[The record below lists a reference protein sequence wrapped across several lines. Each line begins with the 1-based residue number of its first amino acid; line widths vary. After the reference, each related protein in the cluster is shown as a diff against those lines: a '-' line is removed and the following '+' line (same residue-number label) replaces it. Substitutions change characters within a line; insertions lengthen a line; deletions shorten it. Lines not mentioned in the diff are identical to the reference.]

1 MRARDY
7 AYFDGPTPTGL
18 AHRGGAAYHPNLG
31 IENTIAAFRQAVD
44 MGYRY
49 LETDVHATRDG
60 IVVAFHDDHLDRVT
74 DTAGR
79 IADQPYAAVRGA
91 LIGGREAV
99 PTLAEL
105 LEEFPETR
113 VNIDIKADQALGP
126 TLELIRRMGVIDRVC
141 IGSFSE
147 RRLRAARRALGPR
160 LATSAGQVG
169 VGALRL
175 APQPLS
181 RLLHTPAPAL
191 QIPMSTRSGVGSSR
205 SRRGRWSRS
214 PTGSASMCTCGS
226 TRGPPRMPP
235 RCTGCWTSASTGSS
249 PTTSTSCVT
258 CSPSG
263 ARPCDLHRCGS

>member
-31 IENTIAAFRQAVD
+31 IENTLAAFRRAVD

-60 IVVAFHDDHLDRVT
+60 VVVAFHDDHLDRVT
-74 DTAGR
+74 DTVGA
-79 IADQPYAAVRGA
+79 IADQPYAAVSAAR
-91 LIGGREAV
+91 IGGREPV

-105 LEEFPETR
+105 LEEFPDTR
-113 VNIDIKADQALGP
+113 INIDIKADPALGP
-126 TLELIRRMGVIDRVC
+126 TLELIRRMNVIDRVC

-147 RRLRAARRALGPR
+147 RRLRAARRTLGPR

-175 APQPLS
+175 APGPLS
-181 RLLHTPAPAL
+181 RLLHTSAPAL
-191 QIPMSTRSGVGSSR
+191 QIPMEHRI
-205 SRRGRWSRS
+205 RGRLMPIVTAELVSVAHRLGKHVHVWFHAWSTEDAAQMHRLLDMGVDGIV
-214 PTGSASMCTCGS
+214 TDHIEVLRDVLAE
-226 TRGPPRMPP
+226 RGTPLEP
-235 RCTGCWTSASTGSS
+235 
-249 PTTSTSCVT
+249 
-258 CSPSG
+258 
-263 ARPCDLHRCGS
+263 

>member
-1 MRARDY
+1 M
-7 AYFDGPTPTGL
+7 
-18 AHRGGAAYHPNLG
+18 
-31 IENTIAAFRQAVD
+31 
-44 MGYRY
+44 
-49 LETDVHATRDG
+49 
-60 IVVAFHDDHLDRVT
+60 
-74 DTAGR
+74 
-79 IADQPYAAVRGA
+79 RGA

-191 QIPMSTRSGVGSSR
+191 QIPMEHKI
-205 SRRGRWSRS
+205 RGRLIPLATREVVSVAHRLGKHVHVWFHSWSTEDAAQMHRLLDLGVDGIV
-214 PTGSASMCTCGS
+214 TDHIDILRDVLAE
-226 TRGPPRMPP
+226 RGTP
-235 RCTGCWTSASTGSS
+235 
-249 PTTSTSCVT
+249 
-258 CSPSG
+258 
-263 ARPCDLHRCGS
+263 L

>member
-147 RRLRAARRALGPR
+147 RRLRAARRALFPR

-191 QIPMSTRSGVGSSR
+191 QIPMEHKI
-205 SRRGRWSRS
+205 RGRLIPLATREVVSVAHRLGKHEHVWFHSWSTEDAAQMHRLLDLGVDGIV
-214 PTGSASMCTCGS
+214 TDHIDILRDVLAE
-226 TRGPPRMPP
+226 RGTP
-235 RCTGCWTSASTGSS
+235 
-249 PTTSTSCVT
+249 
-258 CSPSG
+258 
-263 ARPCDLHRCGS
+263 L